1 MDAYFCST
9 YYHVLITYL
18 KTLRSADKI
27 DVFILDYIENANIL
41 AERLRASNIFNT
53 VNVLKA
59 PEFVYHKNIIE
70 KLFANKIYKRRFK
83 NFNLD
88 VSTYDSL
95 YLYMDDTWIARY
107 FKLENIKYNLIE
119 DSLDAFK
126 YILNNRYKELVKPEY
141 HHLYALYRIFPYAEG
156 NHKHFFDSP
165 SVLSIEVNDRN
176 GIVLPNDNR
185 IVELPR
191 KVLFDQ
197 LEEPKT
203 AKQVMDIFLDNNA
216 MLTENNIVI
225 VFTSPFCVDG
235 LISSEEDQIKLY
247 KKLLKHYENNI
258 VYIKAHPRDQTDY
271 SVIDNVKI
279 MPKNFPSELIS
290 YLDQSKISKFV
301 SIASHCVDIYS
312 HDKVDFYEL
321 EEVRKWK

>member
-18 KTLRSADKI
+18 KTLRSVDKI
-27 DVFILDYIENANIL
+27 DVFVLDYIENANIL
-41 AERLRASNIFNT
+41 AERLRESNIFNT
-53 VNVLKA
+53 VNVLEA

-83 NFNLD
+83 DFNLD
-88 VSTYDSL
+88 VSTYDRL

-165 SVLSIEVNDRN
+165 SVLSIEGNHKHFFDSPSVLSIEVNNRN

-191 KVLFDQ
+191 KVLFNQ
-197 LEEPKT
+197 LEDPKT

-247 KKLLKHYENNI
+247 KKLLKYYENNI

-271 SVIDNVKI
+271 SAIWNNQKYQTL
-279 MPKNFPSELIS
+279 FLLHLIVLT
-290 YLDQSKISKFV
+290 YIHMTR
-301 SIASHCVDIYS
+301 SI
-312 HDKVDFYEL
+312 FMN
-321 EEVRKWK
+321 WKK